1 MNAVQNQ
8 VRELVNVELAAANEK
23 FPQFHSPHEG
33 WAVMLEEIDEAEQVM
48 QTVRVC
54 SGILWE
60 HYIRRNDSGV
70 KEVESIKEYAIQLAC
85 EAIQIGAMA
94 QKNLDML
101 DKENLI

>member
-1 MNAVQNQ
+1 MNAVENQ
-8 VRELVNVELAAANEK
+8 VRELVAAELESANRQ

-33 WAVMLEEIDEAEQVM
+33 WAVMLEEVEEAESAIES
-48 QTVRVC
+48 VRVC
-54 SGILWE
+54 MEILWKY
-60 HYIRRNDSGV
+60 YIRANDSGV
-70 KEVESIKEYAIQLAC
+70 ERVESIKEYAIQLAC